1 MPSPSIVS
9 RLIKPTDAERLNPP
23 SYHVVIPLTHVDDAS
38 LLIAHNFDI
47 VSLLVPHTWY
57 LKRLLAALDAVSVN
71 AILIRL
77 GVPVVFQVS
86 VIANVVCAFVPVSE
100 CVDVKAVPFAI
111 FIIHCVPV
119 KLPDATVIPAFAVY
133 NQDDDIVPVAN
144 VDDDKVPHH
153 ESVGFNCAQNQG
165 NDEDLKYQESSV

>member
-1 MPSPSIVS
+1 MPRPSIVS
-9 RLIKPTDAERLNPP
+9 RLIKPTDHDKLNPQ

-77 GVPVVFQVS
+77 GVPVVFQVC
-86 VIANVVCAFVPVSE
+86 VIANVEDQLVHVSE
-100 CVDVKAVPFAI
+100 FVSPILELLVV
-111 FIIHCVPV
+111 
-119 KLPDATVIPAFAVY
+119 
-133 NQDDDIVPVAN
+133 VALYA
-144 VDDDKVPHH
+144 
-153 ESVGFNCAQNQG
+153 AQNTVELEAVIFHDDTTSHPLLVIHPAI
-165 NDEDLKYQESSV
+165 N